1 MDQQEEQQVDQQEE
15 HKEEQQVENTE
26 KKDRNKKGIIIIS
39 IVVLAIIFLLSAYL
53 TYMYKYTL
61 SWDNYIYSGVKVESV
76 DISGKT
82 KEEAIELL
90 KENYGDAILNKKLS
104 VKALENIY
112 DMDYGKLES
121 KYNIE
126 DVVDESFD
134 YGKSSKMLEKYRMLK
149 THSGKEINLDFTYDP
164 TYIDEFIET
173 IATEV
178 NVAPINAKLSMASS
192 GKFNVSEDKPGYE
205 IDKEKLKTDII
216 SNINGKVDEKVEIEA
231 KVDEIK
237 PNVVASELSKIN
249 SKIAS
254 FSTRYSHN
262 STNDRAIN
270 VEIATNA
277 INGKLLMPGDTF
289 SYNDVVGKR
298 TAAKGYRNAPV
309 IVGNKVEDDLGG
321 GICQVSSTLY
331 QAVLRTGLKSVERY
345 NHSLGTSYVPLGL
358 DATVDFGS
366 SLDYKFRNTFNS
378 PIYIE
383 GVTSK
388 DRVLSF
394 NIYGNSAST
403 GRTYE
408 IVSEAYETI
417 NAGVKNVEDPNL
429 LEGQTVVEKNPINGT
444 KVKVYRK
451 VYENGTLIDTEFLSN
466 DTYRSIDG
474 IVRVGT
480 KKP

>member
-1 MDQQEEQQVDQQEE
+1 MTRSK
-15 HKEEQQVENTE
+15 KEI
-26 KKDRNKKGIIIIS
+26 KNKKTIIIIS
-39 IVVLAIIFLLSAYL
+39 IVALVIILSLSAYL
-53 TYMYKYTL
+53 GYIYKYTL
-61 SWDNYIYSGVKVESV
+61 GWNNIIYSDVKVESI
-76 DISGKT
+76 DLSAKT

-104 VKALENIY
+104 VKAVDNNYE
-112 DMDYGKLES
+112 MDYSKLES

-126 DVVDESFD
+126 EVVEEAFD
-134 YGKSSKMLEKYRMLK
+134 YGKDSTMLGKYKILK
-149 THSGKEINLDFTYDP
+149 SNSGKEIDLDFTYDP
-164 TYIDEFIET
+164 TYIDEFIEEV
-173 IATEV
+173 ATEV
-178 NVAPINAKLSMASS
+178 NVAPTNAKLSMPSS
-192 GKFNVSEDKPGYE
+192 GNFNVSEDKPGYE
-205 IDKEKLKTDII
+205 IDKEALKTDIVA
-216 SNINGKVDEKVEIEA
+216 NINGKVDEKVEIEA

-237 PNVVASELSKIN
+237 ATVSAEELNKIN

-254 FSTRYSHN
+254 FSTKYSHN
-262 STNDRAIN
+262 STNDRAVN
-270 VEIATNA
+270 VELATNA
-277 INGKLLMPGDTF
+277 INGKVLMPGETF
-289 SYNDVVGKR
+289 SYNDIVGKR
-298 TAAKGYRNAPV
+298 TVEKGYRNAPV

-345 NHSLGTSYVPLGL
+345 NHSLGTSYMPLGL

-366 SLDYKFRNTFNS
+366 SLDYKFKNTFDS

-429 LEGQTVVEKNPINGT
+429 PEGQTVVEKNPINGT

-451 VYENGTLIDTEFLSN
+451 VYENGVLIDTEFLSN

>member
-1 MDQQEEQQVDQQEE
+1 ME
-15 HKEEQQVENTE
+15 HQVEHQVEHIEE
-26 KKDRNKKGIIIIS
+26 KNKNKKIIIIIS
-39 IVVLAIIFLLSAYL
+39 IVVLAIILSLSAYL
-53 TYMYKYTL
+53 GYVYKYTL
-61 SWDNYIYSGVKVESV
+61 GWDEYIYSGVKVGSV
-76 DISGKT
+76 GLSGKT
-82 KEEAIELL
+82 KEEAINLL
-90 KENYGDAILNKKLS
+90 KENYGEAILNKKLS
-104 VKALENIY
+104 VKVLDNNYE
-112 DMDYGKLES
+112 MDYSKLQS

-126 DVVDESFD
+126 DVVDEAFN
-134 YGKSSKMLEKYRMLK
+134 YGKDSPMLSKYKMLKNQTEKEM
-149 THSGKEINLDFTYDP
+149 ELDFNYDP
-164 TYIDEFIET
+164 AYIDEFIEG

-178 NVAPINAKLSMASS
+178 NVDPINAKLSMTSS
-192 GKFNVSEDKPGYE
+192 GSFQVSEDKPGYE
-205 IDKEKLKTDII
+205 LDKDNLKADII
-216 SNINGKVDEKVEIEA
+216 SNINGKVDEKVEVEA
-231 KVDEIK
+231 KVNQTESTVK
-237 PNVVASELSKIN
+237 ASELNKIN

-254 FSTRYSHN
+254 FSTKYSHN

-270 VEIATNA
+270 VELATKA
-277 INGKLLMPGDTF
+277 INGKLLMPGEIF

-298 TAAKGYRNAPV
+298 TVEKGYKNAPV

-345 NHSLGTSYVPLGL
+345 NHSLGTSYMPLGL

-366 SLDYKFRNTFNS
+366 SLDYKFKNTFKF

-408 IVSEAYETI
+408 MVSEVYETI

-429 LEGQTVVEKNPINGT
+429 PEGQTVVEKNPINGT

>member
-1 MDQQEEQQVDQQEE
+1 MTRSK
-15 HKEEQQVENTE
+15 KEV
-26 KKDRNKKGIIIIS
+26 KNKKTIIIIS
-39 IVVLAIIFLLSAYL
+39 IVALVIILSLSAYL
-53 TYMYKYTL
+53 GYIYKYTL
-61 SWDNYIYSGVKVESV
+61 GWNNIIYSNVKVESI
-76 DISGKT
+76 DLSAKT

-104 VKALENIY
+104 VKAVDNNYE
-112 DMDYGKLES
+112 MDYSKLES

-126 DVVDESFD
+126 EVVEEAFD
-134 YGKSSKMLEKYRMLK
+134 YGKDSTMLGKYKILK
-149 THSGKEINLDFTYDP
+149 SNSGKEIDLDFTYDP

-173 IATEV
+173 VATEV
-178 NVAPINAKLSMASS
+178 NIAPTNAKLSMSSS
-192 GKFNVSEDKPGYE
+192 GNFNVSQDKPGYE
-205 IDKEKLKTDII
+205 IDKEALKTDIV

-237 PNVVASELSKIN
+237 ATVSAEELNKIN

-254 FSTRYSHN
+254 FSTKYSHN
-262 STNDRAIN
+262 STNDRAVN
-270 VEIATNA
+270 VELATNA
-277 INGKLLMPGDTF
+277 INGKVLMPGETF

-298 TAAKGYRNAPV
+298 TVEKGYRNAPV

-345 NHSLGTSYVPLGL
+345 NHSLGTSYMPLGL

-366 SLDYKFRNTFNS
+366 SLDYKFKNTFDS

-429 LEGQTVVEKNPINGT
+429 PEGQTVVEKNPINGT

-451 VYENGTLIDTEFLSN
+451 IYENGVLIDTEFLSN